1 MPGLAANDFGDSIR
15 FGASTA
21 EEDERD
27 LDKVHFD
34 INLYELYV
42 KGYLEM
48 ARDVLTPEELESLPW
63 GARLMTFECGIRF
76 LMDFLQEIRISRP
89 HIRSTIWSVPVH
101 SSDWCR
107 RWKISLMKCV
117 GL

>member
-1 MPGLAANDFGDSIR
+1 MCIIDLDTIMPGLAANDFGDSIR

-48 ARDVLTPEELESLPW
+48 AKDVLTPAENASLPW
-63 GARLMTFECGIRF
+63 GSETYDAGMRYAFFLLTSSRAMYISKQLIRNTILF
-76 LMDFLQEIRISRP
+76 GQE
-89 HIRSTIWSVPVH
+89 H
-101 SSDWCR
+101 SS
-107 RWKISLMKCV
+107 